1 MKLHP
6 LFRPYLDG
14 GEMVEWGAKT
24 IPEGGY
30 YAIPKRRSGDGAL
43 LCGDSAG
50 LVEVASLKGIHYAM
64 QSGIY
69 AARTI
74 FDALKRDDTSAAALA
89 PYDRLVDESYIT
101 SELRA
106 RRNMRLAF
114 QSGFFVG
121 GFKASLMTVTGG
133 AFPGSR
139 IGCEPDAVVER
150 NARSHE
156 PFKPDGVL
164 TFGKLDANFKSG
176 NATRDDIPSH
186 LIVAE
191 EVPPQVADFYAHL
204 CPAGVY
210 ERDGD
215 RLVVNPPNCIDC
227 KATDVLGP
235 RWTPR
240 EGGSG
245 PKYRRM

>member
-1 MKLHP
+1 
-6 LFRPYLDG
+6 
-14 GEMVEWGAKT
+14 
-24 IPEGGY
+24 
-30 YAIPKRRSGDGAL
+30 
-43 LCGDSAG
+43 
-50 LVEVASLKGIHYAM
+50 M
-64 QSGIY
+64 QSGMY
-69 AARTI
+69 AARAI
-74 FDALKRDDTSAAALA
+74 FAALKRDDTSAAALSS
-89 PYDRLVDESYIT
+89 YDQMVNESYIT
-101 SELRA
+101 SDLRA

-114 QSGFFVG
+114 QSGFFMG
-121 GFKASLMTVTGG
+121 GLKASLMTVTGG
-133 AFPGSR
+133 AFPGDR
-139 IGCEPDAVVER
+139 ISCESDAEAER
-150 NARSHE
+150 VPRERE
-156 PFKPDGVL
+156 PFKPDGTL
-164 TFGKLDANFKSG
+164 TFSKLDANFKSG

-191 EVPPQVADFYAHL
+191 QVPPAVAEFYSHV

-227 KATDVLGP
+227 KATDVVGP